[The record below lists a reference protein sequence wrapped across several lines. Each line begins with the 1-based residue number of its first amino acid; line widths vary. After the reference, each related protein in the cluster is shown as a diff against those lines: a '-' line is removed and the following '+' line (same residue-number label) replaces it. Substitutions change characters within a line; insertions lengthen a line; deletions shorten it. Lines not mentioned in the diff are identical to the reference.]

1 MARRAAP
8 PGSGP
13 AYYNPAAL
21 SRGPSVDPNES
32 AFSRFLR
39 EQIFSPEKLP
49 GNISIATG
57 LGVFFDEGRG
67 EDGFSR
73 LRPCSSIVL

>member
-13 AYYNPAAL
+13 AYYNPSAL
-21 SRGPSVDPNES
+21 TRGPSNDPNES

-57 LGVFFDEGRG
+57 LGVFFGGILVMRRYG
-67 EDGFSR
+67 Q
-73 LRPCSSIVL
+73 LMVPV

>member
-13 AYYNPAAL
+13 AYFNPSQL
-21 SRGPSVDPNES
+21 SRGQLYDPNES

-39 EQIFSPEKLP
+39 EQVFSPEKLP
-49 GNISIATG
+49 GNLNIVTG
-57 LGVFFDEGRG
+57 LGVFIGGIFVMRRWG
-67 EDGFSR
+67 EMMV
-73 LRPCSSIVL
+73 PV